1 MIVPQSMLNFLKI
14 FPKNHIWLRTGE
26 AQKPLAQ
33 QLNPPALSYWP
44 QLPLHATSK
53 EFLYQNLG
61 IGDEGKRESP
71 QSFCILVS
79 QTMLF
84 LILWWSPAKKT
95 APYIFSTSCSLYL
108 WKNATYCLVFFRLL
122 RVESWNPEYP
132 YVITPILLHE
142 KRMSFLLLTL
152 VVSLE
157 VELKPPCYKEATSH
171 VQQ

>member
-84 LILWWSPAKKT
+84 LNLWWSPARK
-95 APYIFSTSCSLYL
+95 PRPIFFYL
-108 WKNATYCLVFFRLL
+108 LFIIPMEKHIYCLVFFSDSLG
-122 RVESWNPEYP
+122 W
-132 YVITPILLHE
+132 TAGILNIL
-142 KRMSFLLLTL
+142 MSPLFYC
-152 VVSLE
+152 VR
-157 VELKPPCYKEATSH
+157 KECLSCCLPW
-171 VQQ
+171 

>member
-1 MIVPQSMLNFLKI
+1 MVP
-14 FPKNHIWLRTGE
+14 
-26 AQKPLAQ
+26 
-33 QLNPPALSYWP
+33 
-44 QLPLHATSK
+44 SK
-53 EFLYQNLG
+53 ENRALYFFYL
-61 IGDEGKRESP
+61 
-71 QSFCILVS
+71 
-79 QTMLF
+79 LF
-84 LILWWSPAKKT
+84 I
-95 APYIFSTSCSLYL
+95 IYL

>member
-61 IGDEGKRESP
+61 TGDEGKRESP

-84 LILWWSPAKKT
+84 LNLWWSPARE
-95 APYIFSTSCSLYL
+95 PRPIFFYL
-108 WKNATYCLVFFRLL
+108 LFIIPMEKHIYCLVFFFRFF
-122 RVESWNPEYP
+122 RVDSWNPEYP
-132 YVITPILLHE
+132 YVTPVLLRE